1 MYCSTGVAQMS
12 DSSLLEELWDVIAD
26 RAAHPSEASYVSRV
40 LRDEKGVDKA
50 LEKLGEE
57 SIEFILAAKNEARDR
72 TVSEGADLLFHF
84 LIALY
89 ASGVT
94 LDDILNELARRRK

>member
-1 MYCSTGVAQMS
+1 VEE
-12 DSSLLEELWDVIAD
+12 DPVRDEPVLEELWRVIED
-26 RAAHPSEASYVSRV
+26 RASYPSEASYVSRI
-40 LRDEKGVDKA
+40 LRDGKGIDKA

-57 SIEFILAAKNEARDR
+57 TIEFVLATKNGVRER
-72 TVSEGADLLFHF
+72 TVAEGADLLFHF

-94 LDDILNELARRRK
+94 LEEVFDELTRRRK

>member
-1 MYCSTGVAQMS
+1 MKVKKMNST
-12 DSSLLEELWDVIAD
+12 SLLEELWRVIED
-26 RAAHPSEASYVSRV
+26 RAAHPHDTSYVSRI
-40 LRDEKGVDKA
+40 LQDKKGMDKA

-57 SIEFILAAKNEARDR
+57 SIEFILAAKNGAHER

-89 ASGVT
+89 ASDVT
-94 LDDILNELARRRK
+94 IEEILTELARRRR